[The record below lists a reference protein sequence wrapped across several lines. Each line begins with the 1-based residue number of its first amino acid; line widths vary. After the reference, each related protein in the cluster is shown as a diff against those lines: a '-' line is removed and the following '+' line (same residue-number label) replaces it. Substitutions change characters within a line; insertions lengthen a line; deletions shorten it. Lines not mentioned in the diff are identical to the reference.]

1 MKYLFIFI
9 LILVLLSWFFRMAM
23 GYFARNFFNNL
34 NNNSQASKPKT
45 RYKTGKQGD
54 VHIDK
59 QPARDKKI
67 KEDVGEYVD
76 YEDIK

>member
-1 MKYLFIFI
+1 MI
-9 LILVLLSWFFRMAM
+9 M

-34 NNNSQASKPKT
+34 TNTKQSRPKT
-45 RYKTGKQGD
+45 QHKTGKQGD

-67 KEDVGEYVD
+67 KENVGEYVD

>member
-9 LILVLLSWFFRMAM
+9 LILILMSWFFRLIM
-23 GYFARNFFNNL
+23 GYFARRFFNIDEL
-34 NNNSQASKPKT
+34 PKRQKT
-45 RYKTGKQGD
+45 QRKTGKRGD
-54 VHIDK
+54 VHIDR

-67 KEDVGEYVD
+67 KDDVGEYVD

>member
-1 MKYLFIFI
+1 MKYLLIFI
-9 LILVLLSWFFRMAM
+9 LILVLLSWFFRMIM

-34 NNNSQASKPKT
+34 NNNNRQESKPKT
-45 RYKTGKQGD
+45 QKTRKQGD

-76 YEDIK
+76 YEEIK

>member
-1 MKYLFIFI
+1 MI
-9 LILVLLSWFFRMAM
+9 M

-34 NNNSQASKPKT
+34 NNNNRQESKPKT
-45 RYKTGKQGD
+45 QKNRKQGD

-76 YEDIK
+76 YEEIK

>member
-1 MKYLFIFI
+1 M
-9 LILVLLSWFFRMAM
+9 VM
-23 GYFARNFFNNL
+23 GYFARTFFDNL
-34 NNNSQASKPKT
+34 TNGKPTGKAKT
-45 RYKTGKQGD
+45 RHNTRKQGD

-76 YEDIK
+76 YEEIK